1 MLKGYLSSL
10 CFKTNAISINVLIWE
25 LVRNRSICALVFSSS
40 DQTDV
45 LLVRSMFEVVYLSVA
60 SDH

>member
-1 MLKGYLSSL
+1 M
-10 CFKTNAISINVLIWE
+10 LIWE
-25 LVRNRSICALVFSSS
+25 LVRNRSICALVFTSS